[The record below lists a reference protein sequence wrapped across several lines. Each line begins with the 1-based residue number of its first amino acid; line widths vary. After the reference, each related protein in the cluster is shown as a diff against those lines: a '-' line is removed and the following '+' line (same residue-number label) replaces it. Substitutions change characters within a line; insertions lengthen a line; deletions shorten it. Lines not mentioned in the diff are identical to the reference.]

1 MKKSST
7 ATFADVARFAVSLPN
22 VEEGTAWGFPA
33 FRGAGKIFMA
43 FRTDLDSLMIST
55 SFEQRDAMIEEDP
68 KTYWLTDHHRKFPC
82 ILAKI
87 SRVRADAVED
97 LVRMG
102 WRSVPE
108 KTKVYKRKGAKAQ
121 RRKDAK
127 TQRR

>member
-1 MKKSST
+1 VKKPSKV
-7 ATFADVARFAVSLPN
+7 TFADVARIAVCLPN

-33 FRGAGKIFMA
+33 FRVGGKLCLV
-43 FRTDLDSLMIST
+43 FRTDLDSILIPT

-68 KTYWLTDHHRKFPC
+68 ETYWLTDHHRKFPC

-87 SRVRADAVED
+87 SRLRAGDVED

-108 KTKVYKRKGAKAQ
+108 KTKVLKRKGAKA
-121 RRKDAK
+121 RR
-127 TQRR
+127 R